1 MRLLVVSARYPSGD
15 RPAAGSF
22 VRDRLAGVDATVMA
36 PARYDQPGWLRYVV
50 LTWQALTAR
59 GRFDGVE
66 CHFVMPSGPV
76 GLLAARLRRIPLV
89 VIAHGSDV
97 RTIAHRSPLHR
108 WLARR
113 VLDGANA
120 VVANSP
126 DTAAAV
132 AALGGRAVVVPPG
145 VDLERFHPVPRPATR
160 RVLYLGGAAP
170 DKGPDVARGLADT
183 LAGPGIREASPAEV
197 PVLLAEHDVL
207 LMPSRAEGFGLAAV
221 EAIASGR
228 WVVASAVGGL
238 ADVVTDGVNGT
249 LVRDGDFAAAL
260 MRVPDYDPRVVAST
274 AARFD
279 AARQRAQMADVWRAV
294 LAARHARGGG

>member
-22 VRDRLAGVDATVMA
+22 VRDRLAGVNATVVA
-36 PARYDQPGWLRYVV
+36 PARYDQPGWQRYVA

-89 VIAHGSDV
+89 VV
-97 RTIAHRSPLHR
+97 AHRSPLHR

-113 VLDGANA
+113 VLGSADA

-132 AALGGRAVVVPPG
+132 AALGARAEVVPPG
-145 VDLERFHPVPRPATR
+145 VDLERFGPTPRPATR

-170 DKGPDVARGLADT
+170 DKGPEVARKLADT

-207 LMPSRAEGFGLAAV
+207 LMPSRAEGFGLAAA

-249 LVRDGDFAAAL
+249 LGRDGDFAAAL

-279 AARQRAQMADVWRAV
+279 AARQRAQMADIWRAV
-294 LAARHARGGG
+294 IAARHARGGG

>member
-15 RPAAGSF
+15 RPAAGAF
-22 VRDRLAGVDATVMA
+22 VRDRLTGVDATVVA
-36 PARYDQPGWLRYVV
+36 PARYDRPGWLRYLP
-50 LTWQALTAR
+50 LTWSALTAR

-76 GLLAARLRRIPLV
+76 GLLAARLRRVPLV
-89 VIAHGSDV
+89 AVAHGSDV
-97 RTIAHRSPLHR
+97 RTIAHRSPVHR

-113 VLDGANA
+113 VLSGADA

-126 DTAAAV
+126 ATADAV
-132 AALGGRAVVVPPG
+132 AALGGRAEVVPPG
-145 VDLERFHPVPRPATR
+145 VDLDRFRPTPRPATR

-170 DKGPDVARGLADT
+170 EKGPDTARALADT
-183 LAGPGIREASPAEV
+183 LAGPGIRELPPGDVPA
-197 PVLLAEHDVL
+197 LLAEHDVL
-207 LMPSRAEGFGLAAV
+207 LMPSRAEGFGLAAA

-260 MRVPDYDPRVVAST
+260 AAVPDYDPHAVAAS
-274 AARFD
+274 AERFD
-279 AARQRAQMADVWRAV
+279 AARQRVRMAEIWDAV
-294 LAARHARGGG
+294 LAARGAREAR